1 MTSVPLS
8 FTKTVKKKQRSF
20 ELPAPTAP
28 LADTHA
34 HLTCFWNKTPAEA
47 LARAARAGV
56 CSLVTL
62 WDPIAD
68 DFDSFPAFR
77 AWLAEQLA
85 AARERAERDR
95 FHEPGI
101 PGALPAS
108 RGAYRSAVR
117 GDR

>member
-1 MTSVPLS
+1 MTLAPLS
-8 FTKTVKKKQRSF
+8 FAKTVKKKQRSF
-20 ELPAPTAP
+20 ELPAPAAP

-56 CSLVTL
+56 RSLVTL

-85 AARERAERDR
+85 AAREQAEREGAPLDLSITSNSLLVC
-95 FHEPGI
+95 I
-101 PGALPAS
+101 PME
-108 RGAYRSAVR
+108 RSIS
-117 GDR
+117 